1 MLSHFLLNELLY
13 WYLRNDAKAN
23 AHIDRYEYFE
33 KGRWLWST
41 PAFVHATHY
50 PKAGGMF
57 DVIPCK
63 VQFDDRGVMKSIKL
77 GVQGSNIRVV
87 KNVNGD
93 KLNEFVVSRINQ

>member
-1 MLSHFLLNELLY
+1 
-13 WYLRNDAKAN
+13 
-23 AHIDRYEYFE
+23 
-33 KGRWLWST
+33 
-41 PAFVHATHY
+41 
-50 PKAGGMF
+50 MF